1 MKKYKVINDY
11 GINIT
16 LNFSNLDGRVVNI
29 LPNSFGYI
37 NEDQLLYL
45 SSSSK
50 ILESGLVRLEEEAK
64 EIPDIKE
71 QIKEENVFS
80 KDRIKELLELP
91 IKALEE
97 EIAKTDNVLG
107 LKELLKKAE
116 EVDKTKG
123 YIQALNKRIEE
134 LV

>member
-1 MKKYKVINDY
+1 MNDY

-50 ILESGLVRLEEEAK
+50 ILESGLIRLEEEAK
-64 EIPDIKE
+64 EIEDIKE

-80 KDRIKELLELP
+80 KERIKELLGLS
-91 IKALEE
+91 IKALED

-107 LKELLKKAE
+107 LKELLEQAEKA
-116 EVDKTKG
+116 DKTKG
-123 YIQALNKRIEE
+123 YIQALNKRIDE

>member
-16 LNFSNLDGRVVNI
+16 LNFSNLDGRVVKI

-64 EIPDIKE
+64 EIPDVKE

-80 KDRIKELLELP
+80 KQRIEELLNLS
-91 IKALEE
+91 IKALED

-107 LKELLKKAE
+107 LQELLQEAEKAN
-116 EVDKTKG
+116 KTKG
-123 YIQALNKRIEE
+123 YIQALQKRIDE

>member
-16 LNFSNLDGRVVNI
+16 LNFSNLDGRVIKI

-64 EIPDIKE
+64 EIPDVKE

-80 KDRIKELLELP
+80 KQRIEELLNLS
-91 IKALEE
+91 IKALED

-107 LKELLKKAE
+107 LQELLEKAE
-116 EVDKTKG
+116 KADKTKG
-123 YIQALNKRIEE
+123 YIQAINKRIEE

>member
-16 LNFSNLDGRVVNI
+16 LNFSNLDGRVVKI

-71 QIKEENVFS
+71 QIKDENVFS
-80 KDRIKELLELP
+80 KKRIEELLNLS
-91 IKALEE
+91 IKALED

-107 LKELLKKAE
+107 LQELLEQAEKA
-116 EVDKTKG
+116 DKTKG
-123 YIQALNKRIEE
+123 YIQAINKRIEE

>member
-16 LNFSNLDGRVVNI
+16 LNFSNLDGRVVKI

-64 EIPDIKE
+64 EIPDVKE

-80 KDRIKELLELP
+80 KQRIEELLNLS
-91 IKALEE
+91 IKALED

-107 LKELLKKAE
+107 LQELLEKAE
-116 EVDKTKG
+116 KADKTKG
-123 YIQALNKRIEE
+123 YIQAINKRIEE

>member
-1 MKKYKVINDY
+1 MTKYKVINDY

-16 LNFSNLDGRVVNI
+16 LNFTNLDGRVVKI

-37 NEDQLLYL
+37 NDDQLLYL
-45 SSSSK
+45 STSSK
-50 ILESGLVRLEEEAK
+50 ILESGLIRLEEEAK

-71 QIKEENVFS
+71 QIKEENLFS
-80 KDRIKELLELP
+80 KDRIKELLALP

-107 LKELLKKAE
+107 LKELLKQAE
-116 EVDKTKG
+116 ENDKTKG
-123 YIQALNKRIEE
+123 YIQTLNKRIEE

>member
-16 LNFSNLDGRVVNI
+16 LNFTNLDGRVVKI

-50 ILESGLVRLEEEAK
+50 ILESGLIRLEEDAK
-64 EIPDIKE
+64 KVSDIEE
-71 QIKEENVFS
+71 QIVEDNIFS
-80 KDRIKELLELP
+80 KERIQEMLNLS
-91 IKALEE
+91 IKALED

-107 LKELLKKAE
+107 LKALLEEAEKA
-116 EVDKTKG
+116 DKTKG

>member
-16 LNFSNLDGRVVNI
+16 LNFTNLDGRVVKI

-37 NEDQLLYL
+37 NDDQLLYL
-45 SSSSK
+45 STSSK
-50 ILESGLVRLEEEAK
+50 ILESGLIRLEEEAK

-71 QIKEENVFS
+71 QIKDENLFS
-80 KDRIKELLELP
+80 KDRIKELLTLP

-97 EIAKTDNVLG
+97 EISKTDNVLG
-107 LKELLKKAE
+107 LKELLKQAE
-116 EVDKTKG
+116 ENDKTKG
-123 YIQALNKRIEE
+123 YIQTLNKRIEE

>member
-16 LNFSNLDGRVVNI
+16 LNFTNLDGRVVKI

-37 NEDQLLYL
+37 NDDQLLYL
-45 SSSSK
+45 STSSK
-50 ILESGLVRLEEEAK
+50 ILESGLIRLEEEAK

-71 QIKEENVFS
+71 QIKEENLFS
-80 KDRIKELLELP
+80 KDRIKELLALP

-107 LKELLKKAE
+107 LKELLKQAE
-116 EVDKTKG
+116 ENDKTKG
-123 YIQALNKRIEE
+123 YIQTLNKRIEE

>member
-16 LNFSNLDGRVVNI
+16 LNFTNLDGRVVKI

-37 NEDQLLYL
+37 NDDQLLYL
-45 SSSSK
+45 STSSK
-50 ILESGLVRLEEEAK
+50 ILESGLIRLEEEAK

-71 QIKEENVFS
+71 QIKEENLFS
-80 KDRIKELLELP
+80 KDRINELLALP

-107 LKELLKKAE
+107 LKELLKQAE
-116 EVDKTKG
+116 ENDKTKG
-123 YIQALNKRIEE
+123 YIQTLNKRIEE

>member
-16 LNFSNLDGRVVNI
+16 LNFTNLDGRVVKI

-37 NEDQLLYL
+37 NDDQLLYL
-45 SSSSK
+45 STSSK
-50 ILESGLVRLEEEAK
+50 ILESGLIRLEEEAK

-71 QIKEENVFS
+71 QIKEENLFS
-80 KDRIKELLELP
+80 KERIKELLTLP

-107 LKELLKKAE
+107 LKELLKQAE
-116 EVDKTKG
+116 ENDKTKG
-123 YIQALNKRIEE
+123 YTQTLNKRIEE

>member
-1 MKKYKVINDY
+1 MNDY

-16 LNFSNLDGRVVNI
+16 LNFSNLDGRVVKI

-50 ILESGLVRLEEEAK
+50 ILESGLIRLEEEAK
-64 EIPDIKE
+64 EIEDVKE

-80 KDRIKELLELP
+80 KERVKELLGLS
-91 IKALEE
+91 IKALED

-107 LKELLKKAE
+107 LKELLEQAEKA
-116 EVDKTKG
+116 DKTKG
-123 YIQALNKRIEE
+123 YIQALNKRIDE

>member
-16 LNFSNLDGRVVNI
+16 LNFSNLDGRVVKI

-64 EIPDIKE
+64 EIPDVKE

-80 KDRIKELLELP
+80 KQRIEELLNLS
-91 IKALEE
+91 IKALED
-97 EIAKTDNVLG
+97 EIANTDNVLG
-107 LKELLKKAE
+107 LQELLEKAE
-116 EVDKTKG
+116 KADKTKG
-123 YIQALNKRIEE
+123 YIQAINKRIEE

>member
-16 LNFSNLDGRVVNI
+16 LNFSNLDGRVVKI

-71 QIKEENVFS
+71 QIKDENVFS
-80 KDRIKELLELP
+80 KKRIEELLNLS
-91 IKALEE
+91 IKALED

-107 LKELLKKAE
+107 LKELLAQAEKA
-116 EVDKTKG
+116 DKTKG
-123 YIQALNKRIEE
+123 YIQAINKRIEE

>member
-16 LNFSNLDGRVVNI
+16 LNFSNLDGRVVKI

-71 QIKEENVFS
+71 QIKDENVFS
-80 KDRIKELLELP
+80 KKRIEELLNLS
-91 IKALEE
+91 IKALED

-107 LKELLKKAE
+107 LQELLAQAEKA
-116 EVDKTKG
+116 DKTKG
-123 YIQALNKRIEE
+123 YIQAINKRIEE

>member
-1 MKKYKVINDY
+1 MKKYKVMNDY

-50 ILESGLVRLEEEAK
+50 ILESGLIRLEEEAK
-64 EIPDIKE
+64 EIEDVKE

-80 KDRIKELLELP
+80 KERVKELLGLS
-91 IKALEE
+91 IKALED

-107 LKELLKKAE
+107 LKELLEQAEKA
-116 EVDKTKG
+116 DKTKG
-123 YIQALNKRIEE
+123 YIQALNKRIDE

>member
-16 LNFSNLDGRVVNI
+16 LNFSNLDGRVVKI

-50 ILESGLVRLEEEAK
+50 ILESGLIRLEEDAK
-64 EIPDIKE
+64 EIEDVKE

-80 KDRIKELLELP
+80 KERVKELLGLS
-91 IKALEE
+91 IKALEG

-107 LKELLKKAE
+107 LKELLAQAEKA
-116 EVDKTKG
+116 DKTKG
-123 YIQALNKRIEE
+123 YIQALNKRIDE

>member
-1 MKKYKVINDY
+1 LKKYKVINDY

-16 LNFSNLDGRVVNI
+16 LNFSNLDGRVVKI

-50 ILESGLVRLEEEAK
+50 ILESGLIRLEEDAK
-64 EIPDIKE
+64 EIEDVKE

-80 KDRIKELLELP
+80 KERVKELLGLS
-91 IKALEE
+91 IKALED

-107 LKELLKKAE
+107 LKELLAQAEKA
-116 EVDKTKG
+116 DKTKG
-123 YIQALNKRIEE
+123 YIQALNKRIDE

>member
-16 LNFSNLDGRVVNI
+16 LNFSNLDGRVVKI

-50 ILESGLVRLEEEAK
+50 ILKSGLVRLEEEAK
-64 EIPDIKE
+64 EIPDVKE

-80 KDRIKELLELP
+80 KQRIEELLNLS
-91 IKALEE
+91 IKALED

-107 LKELLKKAE
+107 LQELLEKANKA
-116 EVDKTKG
+116 DKTKG
-123 YIQALNKRIEE
+123 YIQALQKRIDE

>member
-1 MKKYKVINDY
+1 MKKYKVMNDY

-16 LNFSNLDGRVVNI
+16 LNFSNLDGRVVKI

-50 ILESGLVRLEEEAK
+50 ILESGLIRLEEEAK
-64 EIPDIKE
+64 EIEDVKE

-80 KDRIKELLELP
+80 KERVKELLGLS
-91 IKALEE
+91 IKALED

-107 LKELLKKAE
+107 LKELLEYIAE
-116 EVDKTKG
+116 
-123 YIQALNKRIEE
+123 ISQ
-134 LV
+134 LVNFILLRASGVS

>member
-1 MKKYKVINDY
+1 MNDY

-16 LNFSNLDGRVVNI
+16 LNFSNLDGRVVKI

-50 ILESGLVRLEEEAK
+50 ILESGLIRLEEEAK
-64 EIPDIKE
+64 EIEDVKE

-80 KDRIKELLELP
+80 KERVKELLGLS
-91 IKALEE
+91 IKALED

-107 LKELLKKAE
+107 LKELLAQAEKA
-116 EVDKTKG
+116 DKTKG
-123 YIQALNKRIEE
+123 YIQALNKRIDE

>member
-16 LNFSNLDGRVVNI
+16 LNFTNLDGRVVKI

-37 NEDQLLYL
+37 NDDQLLYL
-45 SSSSK
+45 STSSK
-50 ILESGLVRLEEEAK
+50 ILESGLIRLEEEAK

-71 QIKEENVFS
+71 QIKEENLFS
-80 KDRIKELLELP
+80 KERIKELLTLP

-107 LKELLKKAE
+107 LKELLKQAE
-116 EVDKTKG
+116 ENDKTKG
-123 YIQALNKRIEE
+123 YIQTLNKRIEE

>member
-16 LNFSNLDGRVVNI
+16 LNFSNLDGRVVKI

-80 KDRIKELLELP
+80 KQRIEELLNLS
-91 IKALEE
+91 IKALED

-107 LKELLKKAE
+107 LQELLEKAE
-116 EVDKTKG
+116 KADKTKG
-123 YIQALNKRIEE
+123 YIQAINKRIEE

>member
-16 LNFSNLDGRVVNI
+16 LNFTNLDGRVVKI

-37 NEDQLLYL
+37 NDDQLLYL
-45 SSSSK
+45 STSSK
-50 ILESGLVRLEEEAK
+50 ILESGLIRLEEEAK

-71 QIKEENVFS
+71 QIKEENLFS
-80 KDRIKELLELP
+80 KDRIKELLTLP

-107 LKELLKKAE
+107 LKELLKQAE
-116 EVDKTKG
+116 ENDKTKG
-123 YIQALNKRIEE
+123 YIQTLNKRIEE

>member
-1 MKKYKVINDY
+1 MNDY

-16 LNFSNLDGRVVNI
+16 LNFSNLDGRVVKI

-50 ILESGLVRLEEEAK
+50 ILESGLIRLEEEAK
-64 EIPDIKE
+64 EIEDVKE

-80 KDRIKELLELP
+80 KERIKELLGLS
-91 IKALEE
+91 IKALED

-107 LKELLKKAE
+107 LKELLEQAEKA
-116 EVDKTKG
+116 DKTKG
-123 YIQALNKRIEE
+123 YIQALNKRIDE

>member
-16 LNFSNLDGRVVNI
+16 LNFSNLDGRVVKI

-64 EIPDIKE
+64 EIPDVKE

-80 KDRIKELLELP
+80 KQRIEELLNLS
-91 IKALEE
+91 IKALED

-107 LKELLKKAE
+107 LQELLEKADKA
-116 EVDKTKG
+116 DKTKG
-123 YIQALNKRIEE
+123 YIQAINKRIEE

>member
-16 LNFSNLDGRVVNI
+16 LNFSNLDGRVVKI

-64 EIPDIKE
+64 EIPDVKE
-71 QIKEENVFS
+71 QIKDENVFS
-80 KDRIKELLELP
+80 KKRIEELLNLS
-91 IKALEE
+91 IKALED

-107 LKELLKKAE
+107 LQELLEKAE
-116 EVDKTKG
+116 KADKTKG
-123 YIQALNKRIEE
+123 YIQAINKRIEE

>member
-1 MKKYKVINDY
+1 MKKYKVMNDY

-16 LNFSNLDGRVVNI
+16 LNFSNLDGRVVKI

-50 ILESGLVRLEEEAK
+50 ILESGLIRLEEEAK
-64 EIPDIKE
+64 EIEDVKE

-80 KDRIKELLELP
+80 KERIKELLGLS
-91 IKALEE
+91 IKALED

-107 LKELLKKAE
+107 LKELLEQAEKA
-116 EVDKTKG
+116 DKTKG
-123 YIQALNKRIEE
+123 YIQALNKRIDE

>member
-16 LNFSNLDGRVVNI
+16 LNFSNLDGRVIKI

-50 ILESGLVRLEEEAK
+50 ILESGLIRLEEEAK
-64 EIPDIKE
+64 EIPDVKE

-80 KDRIKELLELP
+80 KERINELLNLS

-116 EVDKTKG
+116 KADKTKG
-123 YIQALNKRIEE
+123 YIQALNKRIDE

>member
-1 MKKYKVINDY
+1 MKKYKVMNDY

-16 LNFSNLDGRVVNI
+16 LNFSNLDGRVVKI

-50 ILESGLVRLEEEAK
+50 ILESGLIRLEEEAK
-64 EIPDIKE
+64 EIEDVKE

-80 KDRIKELLELP
+80 KERIKELLGLS
-91 IKALEE
+91 IKALED

-107 LKELLKKAE
+107 LKELLAQAEKA
-116 EVDKTKG
+116 DKTKG
-123 YIQALNKRIEE
+123 YIQALNKRIDE

>member
-1 MKKYKVINDY
+1 MKKYKVMNDY

-16 LNFSNLDGRVVNI
+16 LNFSNLDGRVVKI

-37 NEDQLLYL
+37 NDDQLLYL
-45 SSSSK
+45 STSSK
-50 ILESGLVRLEEEAK
+50 ILESGLIRLEEEAK

-71 QIKEENVFS
+71 QIKEENLFS
-80 KDRIKELLELP
+80 KDRIKELLALP

-107 LKELLKKAE
+107 LKELLKQAE
-116 EVDKTKG
+116 ENDKTKG
-123 YIQALNKRIEE
+123 YIQTLNKRIEE

>member
-16 LNFSNLDGRVVNI
+16 LNFSNLDGRVIKI

-64 EIPDIKE
+64 EIPDVKE

-80 KDRIKELLELP
+80 KQRIEELLNLS
-91 IKALEE
+91 IKALED

-107 LKELLKKAE
+107 LQELLEKADKA
-116 EVDKTKG
+116 DKTKG
-123 YIQALNKRIEE
+123 YIQAINKRIEE

>member
-16 LNFSNLDGRVVNI
+16 LNFSNLDGRVIKI

-64 EIPDIKE
+64 EIPDVKE

-80 KDRIKELLELP
+80 KERINELLNLS

-116 EVDKTKG
+116 EADKTKG
-123 YIQALNKRIEE
+123 YIQALNKRIDE

>member
-1 MKKYKVINDY
+1 MNDY

-50 ILESGLVRLEEEAK
+50 ILESGLIRLEEEAK
-64 EIPDIKE
+64 EIEDIKE

-80 KDRIKELLELP
+80 KERVKELLGLS
-91 IKALEE
+91 IKALED

-107 LKELLKKAE
+107 LKELLEQAEKA
-116 EVDKTKG
+116 DKTKG
-123 YIQALNKRIEE
+123 YIQALNKRIDE

>member
-16 LNFSNLDGRVVNI
+16 LNFTNLDGRVVKI

-37 NEDQLLYL
+37 NDDQLLYL
-45 SSSSK
+45 STSSK
-50 ILESGLVRLEEEAK
+50 ILESGLIRLEEEAK

-71 QIKEENVFS
+71 QIKEENLFS
-80 KDRIKELLELP
+80 KDRIKELLALP

-107 LKELLKKAE
+107 LKELLKQAE
-116 EVDKTKG
+116 ENDKTKG
-123 YIQALNKRIEE
+123 YIQTLSKRIEE

>member
-16 LNFSNLDGRVVNI
+16 LNFINLDGRVVKI

-37 NEDQLLYL
+37 NDDQLLYL
-45 SSSSK
+45 STSSK
-50 ILESGLVRLEEEAK
+50 ILESGLIRLEEEAK

-71 QIKEENVFS
+71 QIKEENLFS
-80 KDRIKELLELP
+80 KDRIKELLTLP

-107 LKELLKKAE
+107 LKELLKQAE
-116 EVDKTKG
+116 ENDKTKG
-123 YIQALNKRIEE
+123 YIQTLNKRIEE

>member
-16 LNFSNLDGRVVNI
+16 LNFSNLDGRVVKI

-71 QIKEENVFS
+71 QIKDENVFS
-80 KDRIKELLELP
+80 KQRIEELLNLS
-91 IKALEE
+91 IKALED

-107 LKELLKKAE
+107 LQELLEKAE
-116 EVDKTKG
+116 KADKTKG
-123 YIQALNKRIEE
+123 YIQAINKRIEE